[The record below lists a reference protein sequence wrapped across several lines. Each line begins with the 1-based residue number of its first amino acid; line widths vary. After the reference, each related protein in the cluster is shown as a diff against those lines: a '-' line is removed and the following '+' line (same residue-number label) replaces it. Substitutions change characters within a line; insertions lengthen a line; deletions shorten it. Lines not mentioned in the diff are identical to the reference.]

1 MVKRVLPEEFLR
13 EKKYDIGKIVAQG
26 GMGVILDA
34 REATTERTVAMK
46 MVHGITLKKVLK
58 GLADKASAQCSVL
71 SAQNPAQ
78 SAPLTEHC
86 ELSTVN

>member
-1 MVKRVLPEEFLR
+1 MVKRVLPEDFLR

-34 REATTERTVAMK
+34 REATTNRTVAMK

-71 SAQNPAQ
+71 RIPRRARLS
-78 SAPLTEHC
+78 
-86 ELSTVN
+86 LSTVN